1 MSTSVAKEGK
11 KMRYTVMQRPSKRGS
26 SLLALSSRRSF
37 TFSGS
42 KILDRMA
49 GPTPRQAARVF
60 DEENNDVTPQ
70 PFYRA
75 DLGAEPG
82 SRFLVDE
89 LSAGSTSDQ
98 TTFTGSFTMP
108 FSRSVLGS
116 SRLSSQSTIE
126 SVNEEMEE
134 TFCRRDFS
142 FSLPESLLPD
152 EKRKKGSVKDQ
163 MTQAL
168 LKGIK
173 DILITETD
181 TISLLDI
188 PPTLVSV
195 NADDADVIIE
205 RNKQYS
211 GVCRNRGNNEKYVE
225 RAMQTLNGATKNKQ
239 IQNNLM
245 LMVDTATIV
254 SAFDMY
260 APPEQEV
267 MVYSPEMKQ
276 TNDAETVVDSR
287 RSPERSLS
295 LTSSASTVISSCS
308 LKDVET
314 VGSSLNTQVDFE
326 LIMTSDK
333 FQYALL
339 LMERTVLR
347 NNFQSQLAAYR
358 KLPLLEDPD
367 RLVKPKEGEQSEAE
381 TSCSP
386 ALQCLWV
393 FRCELSRGCRVSSMA
408 WNKKNPDLLAVG
420 YGETDYRN
428 HEQGLV
434 CCWSI
439 KNPTWPERI
448 INCDSAVTT
457 VDFSSNSP
465 GQLAV
470 GMSDGSIAIHNV
482 QSADNKSPFI
492 SSRECAK
499 RHLGPVWQLRW
510 NQQELSFTGEEKVES
525 LYSVGAD
532 GRICKW
538 FVINGGLD
546 CTDLMKLKK
555 MNNTLRK
562 TEQNK
567 PEKTAECV
575 LSVLT
580 PGLCF
585 DFHPSDPNI
594 YLTGTWEGNIHKCS
608 CSNGHQF
615 LETYRKHFCPVNC
628 ITWCPLHP
636 DVFLSCSSDSTI
648 QLWKQDCIN
657 PLLSFTS
664 NQPVAEV
671 RWSPKHATVFGA
683 VNEEQLEI
691 WDLNSSFL
699 DPVIVQPAAPGLK
712 MTSLLF
718 ASLTDCVVVG
728 DSDGQVTAYQL
739 QNLRVGESSQG
750 DVIQGLLHSA
760 SPKELQETLM

>member
-1 MSTSVAKEGK
+1 MSTSVTKEGK
-11 KMRYTVMQRPSKRGS
+11 KMRCAVMLKPSKRGS
-26 SLLALSSRRSF
+26 NLLALSSRRSF
-37 TFSGS
+37 TFSGN

-49 GPTPRQAARVF
+49 GPTPRRAVRVF

-89 LSAGSTSDQ
+89 LSAGSTSEQ
-98 TTFTGSFTMP
+98 TMFTGSFTMP

-116 SRLSSQSTIE
+116 SRISSQSTIE

-134 TFCRRDFS
+134 TFCRRDFP
-142 FSLPESLLPD
+142 FNLPESLLPD
-152 EKRKKGSVKDQ
+152 EKRKKGSVKEQ

-211 GVCRNRGNNEKYVE
+211 EVCRNRGNNEKYVD

-245 LMVDTATIV
+245 LMVDT
-254 SAFDMY
+254 
-260 APPEQEV
+260 
-267 MVYSPEMKQ
+267 
-276 TNDAETVVDSR
+276 
-287 RSPERSLS
+287 
-295 LTSSASTVISSCS
+295 VISTCS

-314 VGSSLNTQVDFE
+314 VGSSLNTQADFE

-333 FQYALL
+333 FHYSLL

-358 KLPLLEDPD
+358 KLPLLQGKFSLFVQ
-367 RLVKPKEGEQSEAE
+367 RVVS
-381 TSCSP
+381 
-386 ALQCLWV
+386 
-393 FRCELSRGCRVSSMA
+393 LSLSLSLS
-408 WNKKNPDLLAVG
+408 DLLAVG

-428 HEQGLV
+428 HGPGLV

-457 VDFSSNSP
+457 VDFSSISP

-470 GMSDGSIAIHNV
+470 GMCDGSIAIHNM

-585 DFHPSDPNI
+585 DFHPSDSNI

-664 NQPVAEV
+664 NQPVGEV
-671 RWSPKHATVFGA
+671 RWSPKHATVFSA
-683 VNEEQLEI
+683 VNEGQLEI

-728 DSDGQVTAYQL
+728 DSDGQVTVYQL
-739 QNLRVGESSQG
+739 QNLHVGESSQG
-750 DVIQGLLHSA
+750 DVIQDLLRSA

>member
-1 MSTSVAKEGK
+1 
-11 KMRYTVMQRPSKRGS
+11 
-26 SLLALSSRRSF
+26 
-37 TFSGS
+37 
-42 KILDRMA
+42 
-49 GPTPRQAARVF
+49 
-60 DEENNDVTPQ
+60 Q
-70 PFYRA
+70 PFYPA

-108 FSRSVLGS
+108 FSRWGVDLFRRGS
-116 SRLSSQSTIE
+116 SCTIQQH
-126 SVNEEMEE
+126 
-134 TFCRRDFS
+134 FC
-142 FSLPESLLPD
+142 L
-152 EKRKKGSVKDQ
+152 Q
-163 MTQAL
+163 N
-168 LKGIK
+168 
-173 DILITETD
+173 ILITETD

-211 GVCRNRGNNEKYVE
+211 EVCRNRGNNEKYVE

-245 LMVDTATIV
+245 LMVDTGLIQDNMFTIKKY
-254 SAFDMY
+254 STLQNMPSYMLFFHC
-260 APPEQEV
+260 PTP
-267 MVYSPEMKQ
+267 VYIKK
-276 TNDAETVVDSR
+276 VKK
-287 RSPERSLS
+287 
-295 LTSSASTVISSCS
+295 VITMIFS
-308 LKDVET
+308 
-314 VGSSLNTQVDFE
+314 
-326 LIMTSDK
+326 
-333 FQYALL
+333 
-339 LMERTVLR
+339 
-347 NNFQSQLAAYR
+347 
-358 KLPLLEDPD
+358 DPD

-538 FVINGGLD
+538 FVINCGLD

-585 DFHPSDPNI
+585 DFHPSDSNI

-683 VNEEQLEI
+683 VNEERLEI

-739 QNLRVGESSQG
+739 QNLHVGESSQG

>member
-1 MSTSVAKEGK
+1 
-11 KMRYTVMQRPSKRGS
+11 
-26 SLLALSSRRSF
+26 
-37 TFSGS
+37 
-42 KILDRMA
+42 
-49 GPTPRQAARVF
+49 
-60 DEENNDVTPQ
+60 
-70 PFYRA
+70 
-75 DLGAEPG
+75 
-82 SRFLVDE
+82 
-89 LSAGSTSDQ
+89 
-98 TTFTGSFTMP
+98 
-108 FSRSVLGS
+108 
-116 SRLSSQSTIE
+116 
-126 SVNEEMEE
+126 
-134 TFCRRDFS
+134 
-142 FSLPESLLPD
+142 
-152 EKRKKGSVKDQ
+152 
-163 MTQAL
+163 
-168 LKGIK
+168 
-173 DILITETD
+173 
-181 TISLLDI
+181 
-188 PPTLVSV
+188 
-195 NADDADVIIE
+195 
-205 RNKQYS
+205 
-211 GVCRNRGNNEKYVE
+211 
-225 RAMQTLNGATKNKQ
+225 
-239 IQNNLM
+239 
-245 LMVDTATIV
+245 
-254 SAFDMY
+254 
-260 APPEQEV
+260 
-267 MVYSPEMKQ
+267 
-276 TNDAETVVDSR
+276 
-287 RSPERSLS
+287 
-295 LTSSASTVISSCS
+295 
-308 LKDVET
+308 
-314 VGSSLNTQVDFE
+314 
-326 LIMTSDK
+326 
-333 FQYALL
+333 
-339 LMERTVLR
+339 
-347 NNFQSQLAAYR
+347 
-358 KLPLLEDPD
+358 
-367 RLVKPKEGEQSEAE
+367 
-381 TSCSP
+381 
-386 ALQCLWV
+386 
-393 FRCELSRGCRVSSMA
+393 MA

-428 HEQGLV
+428 HGPGLV

-457 VDFSSNSP
+457 VDFSSISP

-470 GMSDGSIAIHNV
+470 GMCDGSIAIHNM

-585 DFHPSDPNI
+585 DFHPSDSNI

-664 NQPVAEV
+664 NQPVGEV
-671 RWSPKHATVFGA
+671 RWSPKYATVFSA
-683 VNEEQLEI
+683 VNEGQLEI

-728 DSDGQVTAYQL
+728 DSDGQVTVYQL
-739 QNLRVGESSQG
+739 QNLHVGESSQG
-750 DVIQGLLHSA
+750 DVIQDLLRSA

>member
-1 MSTSVAKEGK
+1 V
-11 KMRYTVMQRPSKRGS
+11 Q
-26 SLLALSSRRSF
+26 
-37 TFSGS
+37 
-42 KILDRMA
+42 
-49 GPTPRQAARVF
+49 VF

-89 LSAGSTSDQ
+89 LSAGSTSEQ
-98 TTFTGSFTMP
+98 TMFTGSFTMP

-116 SRLSSQSTIE
+116 SRISSQSTIE

-134 TFCRRDFS
+134 TFCRRDFHS
-142 FSLPESLLPD
+142 ID
-152 EKRKKGSVKDQ
+152 EKRKKGSVKEQ

-211 GVCRNRGNNEKYVE
+211 EVCRNRGNNEKYVD

-267 MVYSPEMKQ
+267 MVHSPEMKQ

-295 LTSSASTVISSCS
+295 LTSSASTGNLVQVTELKSLISTCS

-314 VGSSLNTQVDFE
+314 VGSSLNTQADFE

-333 FQYALL
+333 FHYSLL

-358 KLPLLEDPD
+358 KLPLLQGYTPPRKIVRNLES
-367 RLVKPKEGEQSEAE
+367 RIFGPKFHQKR
-381 TSCSP
+381 
-386 ALQCLWV
+386 
-393 FRCELSRGCRVSSMA
+393 FSSSVVMLTCFTQ
-408 WNKKNPDLLAVG
+408 NTTDEDLLAVG

-428 HEQGLV
+428 HGPGLV

-457 VDFSSNSP
+457 VDFSSISP

-470 GMSDGSIAIHNV
+470 GMCDGSIAIHNM

-585 DFHPSDPNI
+585 DFHPSDSNI

-664 NQPVAEV
+664 NQPVGEV
-671 RWSPKHATVFGA
+671 RWSPKHATVFSA
-683 VNEEQLEI
+683 VNEGQLEI

-728 DSDGQVTAYQL
+728 DSDGQVTVYQL
-739 QNLRVGESSQG
+739 QNLHVGESSQVNHTNMLTG
-750 DVIQGLLHSA
+750 ASLIVII
-760 SPKELQETLM
+760 